1 MPPFFCL
8 FSLIYFLQF
17 SNQSLKMAIYG
28 SIQTRNHGYGR
39 RMDYAGK
46 KVLES
51 RFGGGHFSSVASH
64 SERWSAF
71 SVWAKKNGISDMREI
86 KSETLN
92 QYAEHMRSTGLATA
106 TMHNRI
112 STINVI
118 LSHAR
123 EGAWRIISPKELIGE
138 SRSQVRTEPPRML
151 DRDAYSAA
159 LNDLKS
165 AGLDRAA
172 AVLGLAREFGMRS
185 EEASKADLN
194 RLSKEAS
201 TLGKI
206 NVQEGAKG
214 GRDAPRWV
222 PVTPNGRAALQAAIN
237 ARPEGSRN
245 LLAPGETYRAWREGE
260 LRAGRDLLHGH
271 GARGFHD
278 ARAAY
283 ACERYREL
291 TGHQAPAVAG
301 HRGADRATDRAG
313 RQVIAA
319 ELGHGRADVC
329 RAYVGSAR

>member
-1 MPPFFCL
+1 
-8 FSLIYFLQF
+8 
-17 SNQSLKMAIYG
+17 
-28 SIQTRNHGYGR
+28 
-39 RMDYAGK
+39 
-46 KVLES
+46 
-51 RFGGGHFSSVASH
+51 
-64 SERWSAF
+64 
-71 SVWAKKNGISDMREI
+71 
-86 KSETLN
+86 
-92 QYAEHMRSTGLATA
+92 
-106 TMHNRI
+106 
-112 STINVI
+112 
-118 LSHAR
+118 
-123 EGAWRIISPKELIGE
+123 
-138 SRSQVRTEPPRML
+138 
-151 DRDAYSAA
+151 
-159 LNDLKS
+159 
-165 AGLDRAA
+165 
-172 AVLGLAREFGMRS
+172 MRS

>member
-1 MPPFFCL
+1 
-8 FSLIYFLQF
+8 
-17 SNQSLKMAIYG
+17 MAIYG
-28 SIQTRNHGYGR
+28 SINDKNHGYGR

-51 RFGGGHFSSVASH
+51 HFGGGHYSSVASH
-64 SERWSAF
+64 SERWAAF
-71 SVWAKKNGISDMREI
+71 CDWTKENGIRDMREL
-86 KSETLN
+86 K
-92 QYAEHMRSTGLATA
+92 AEHIYQYTEHMKGAGLAIA
-106 TMHNRI
+106 TMHNQI
-112 STINVI
+112 STINVV

-123 EGAWRIISPKELIGE
+123 EGAWRTVSPKELIGE
-138 SRSQVRTEPPRML
+138 SRSQVRTTAPSML
-151 DRDAYSAA
+151 DRTQYQSAINT
-159 LNDLKS
+159 LRS
-165 AGLDRAA
+165 EGLDRAA
-172 AVLGLAREFGMRS
+172 AILMLAREFGMRS